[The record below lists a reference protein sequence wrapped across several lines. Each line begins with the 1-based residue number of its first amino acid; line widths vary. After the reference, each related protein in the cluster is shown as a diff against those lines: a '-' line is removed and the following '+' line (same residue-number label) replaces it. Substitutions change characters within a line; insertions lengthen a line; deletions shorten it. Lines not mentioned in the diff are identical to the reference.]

1 MKNILL
7 LVLLTVAVLGCKN
20 KPNLQEDAQMIA
32 KLQFDAKM
40 LQDKRF
46 AYADSL
52 NRADAEKLKNKT
64 KFSQSEMEDFYRKK
78 QDLSTETAMLSSLI
92 ASKMDSLFS
101 KSYKTKEERTKFDT
115 EMEIAFNK
123 ILAENR

>member
-1 MKNILL
+1 MKNIVF
-7 LVLLTVAVLGCKN
+7 LVLLTAAFLGCNN
-20 KPNLQEDAQMIA
+20 KPNVQEDALMIA

-92 ASKMDSLFS
+92 GSKMDSLFS
-101 KSYKTKEERTKFDT
+101 NSYKTKEERTKFDT
-115 EMEIAFNK
+115 ELEIAFNK
-123 ILAENR
+123 IIAEKR

>member
-7 LVLLTVAVLGCKN
+7 LVLTIVILLSCKN
-20 KPNLQEDAQMIA
+20 NSNLQEDALMIA

-92 ASKMDSLFS
+92 GSKMDSLFS
-101 KSYKTKEERTKFDT
+101 NSYKTKEERIKFDT
-115 EMEIAFNK
+115 ELEIAFNK
-123 ILAENR
+123 IIAEKR